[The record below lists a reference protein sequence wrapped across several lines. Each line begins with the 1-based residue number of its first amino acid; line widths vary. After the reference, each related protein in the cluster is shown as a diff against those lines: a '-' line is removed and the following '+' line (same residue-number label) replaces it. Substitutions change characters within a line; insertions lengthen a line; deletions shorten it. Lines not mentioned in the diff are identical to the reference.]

1 MHPSIPHP
9 VNGSSYVRGIM
20 ARKPTPAA
28 NRLPEFRAWAREIT
42 QENKEARKY
51 GASTDLNG
59 QLARALE
66 RAYQKGFEEA
76 QTGQDSLSVSTD
88 ADPNNPKPLARSVV
102 TVKISSALHVLGLRR
117 FGSKTT
123 YNPERNEA
131 VAFIQDDY
139 ISNLTTRDP
148 DWRIITQHGFEKE
161 SFSNRTI
168 QQLVKLGLLVP
179 ASSNHEALQGRRLLR
194 LSPKGKATYR
204 SLYIEQR

>member
-1 MHPSIPHP
+1 
-9 VNGSSYVRGIM
+9 M

-76 QTGQDSLSVSTD
+76 QTCQDSLSVSTD

-102 TVKISSALHVLGLRR
+102 TVKISSALHVLGLRPDIADR
-117 FGSKTT
+117 KTQ
-123 YNPERNEA
+123 R
-131 VAFIQDDY
+131 
-139 ISNLTTRDP
+139 TR
-148 DWRIITQHGFEKE
+148 
-161 SFSNRTI
+161 
-168 QQLVKLGLLVP
+168 
-179 ASSNHEALQGRRLLR
+179 
-194 LSPKGKATYR
+194 SP
-204 SLYIEQR
+204 I